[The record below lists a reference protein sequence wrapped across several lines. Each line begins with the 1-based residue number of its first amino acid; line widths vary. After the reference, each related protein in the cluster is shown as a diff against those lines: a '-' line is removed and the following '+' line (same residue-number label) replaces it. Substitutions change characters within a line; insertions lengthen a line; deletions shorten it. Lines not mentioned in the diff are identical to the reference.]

1 MLSSMQATHPE
12 AQLESLAALFARGA
26 VAVLTGAG
34 ISTESGI
41 PDYRG
46 PETRRRARNPIQFRE
61 FMARPEARRRYW
73 ARSMIGWPKFQSAR
87 PNRGH
92 AAIRALEDEGWLS
105 GLITQNVD
113 GLHTDAGS
121 RSLVEL
127 HGSLREV
134 VCLTCQTLRER
145 AWLQRELEL
154 RNPNFG
160 DAELAPDGDAEVDDE
175 RLERFQIV
183 DCDCGGPLK
192 PHVVFFGENVPRPR
206 VDGAMQMVER
216 AQALLVVGSSLAV
229 YSGLRFVHAA
239 KKRGVPVAIIT
250 FGSTRGDPDACLRID
265 AGAGDTLT
273 RLHTLLGAPR
283 SRP

>member
-1 MLSSMQATHPE
+1 MLASMQAGSPE
-12 AQLESLAALFARGA
+12 AQLESLAALFARGE

-46 PETRRRARNPIQFRE
+46 PETRRRARNPIQFRD
-61 FMARPEARRRYW
+61 FIHRPEARTRYW
-73 ARSMIGWPKFQSAR
+73 ARSMVGWPKLAHAR

-92 AAIRALEDEGWLS
+92 AVLSELEQEGWI
-105 GLITQNVD
+105 GGVITQNVD

-121 RSLVEL
+121 RELVEL

-134 VCLTCQTLRER
+134 VCLSCAAVRDR
-145 AWLQRELEL
+145 ATLQRELEE
-154 RNPNFG
+154 RNPGFV
-160 DAELAPDGDAEVDDE
+160 DAGAEQAPDGDADLADS
-175 RLERFQIV
+175 RLARFRLV
-183 DCDCGGPLK
+183 DCSCGGPLK

-206 VDGAMQMVER
+206 VTRAMELLQR
-216 AQALLVVGSSLAV
+216 AHALLVVGSSLAV

-239 KKRGVPVAIIT
+239 KKHGIPVAIVT

-265 AGAGDTLT
+265 ASAGETLS
-273 RLHTLLGAPR
+273 RLHALLGAAR
-283 SRP
+283 